1 MHDSYGGEGEFIRK
15 GGKMSGDMI
24 HDDLKDIRQIVSR
37 IDREGCGQAETHSK
51 AIDALWEAHRLTNEK
66 VDNMLTKIIVAVLII
81 VLTGT
86 VGNWFI
92 TSRSLA
98 GASVIAAS
106 ADSAVVAEN
115 QKLMQEIIKAHKKLM
130 ADIEE
135 LKEVEKAQTELLQRH
150 RLKSTYDPPKR

>member
-1 MHDSYGGEGEFIRK
+1 VHDSYGGEGEFIRK
-15 GGKMSGDMI
+15 GGKMPGDMI

-66 VDNMLTKIIVAVLII
+66 VDNMLTKIIVAVLLI

-92 TSRSLA
+92 TSRSISGVA
-98 GASVIAAS
+98 VTTSV
-106 ADSAVVAEN
+106 DSAAVAEN
-115 QKLMQEIIKAHKKLM
+115 QRLIREIIVVHKKLM
-130 ADIEE
+130 GDIEE
-135 LKEVEKAQTELLQRH
+135 LKEAEKAQTDLLQRH